1 MTSNELSQKNQELR
15 DEIIKTL
22 IEKRNEVVNIYYTDP
37 DTIEDGYIE
46 LQRSYVFQYVDHD
59 INDVIRSINTIED
72 NGKIDTGLDSYDIHF
87 RDMTNETLIELIGE
101 MEEMIENP
109 KLIDIN

>member
-1 MTSNELSQKNQELR
+1 MTTNELSQKNQELR

-37 DTIEDGYIE
+37 DTIEYGYID
-46 LQRSYVFQYVDHD
+46 LQRSYVYQYVDHD
-59 INDVIRSINTIED
+59 TNEVIRSINTIED